1 MLHFPFDS
9 ELNGVFSVLEERV
22 QIIKIFYN
30 IRLDFLK
37 ILFILN
43 VYLSNFCLLIVV
55 NSVVNVHFIE
65 LFLVASI

>member
-1 MLHFPFDS
+1 MLHFSFDS
-9 ELNGVFSVLEERV
+9 EFNGIFSVLKERV
-22 QIIKIFYN
+22 KIIEIVYN

-37 ILFILN
+37 ILLIFN

-55 NSVVNVHFIE
+55 NNVVNVHFIE

>member
-1 MLHFPFDS
+1 MLHFSFDS
-9 ELNGVFSVLEERV
+9 EFNGIFSVLKERV
-22 QIIKIFYN
+22 KIVEIVYN

-37 ILFILN
+37 ILLILN

-55 NSVVNVHFIE
+55 NNVVNVHFIE

>member
-9 ELNGVFSVLEERV
+9 EFNGVFSVLEERI
-22 QIIKIFYN
+22 QIIKIVYN

-37 ILFILN
+37 ILLILN

>member
-1 MLHFPFDS
+1 MLHFSFDS
-9 ELNGVFSVLEERV
+9 EFNGIFSVLKERV
-22 QIIKIFYN
+22 KIVEIVYN

-37 ILFILN
+37 ILLILN